1 MLTDVVL
8 CAQPV
13 VAVLLPVASSD
24 PDIGSH
30 VTANTW
36 EGIFE

>member
-13 VAVLLPVASSD
+13 VAVLLSVARSD
-24 PDIGSH
+24 PDIGGY

-36 EGIFE
+36 KGIFE